1 MRLQAFSNRLLKPL
15 ALFGLALPFLIGIT
29 SCTRSQTGSS
39 SESYGII
46 VVNAPAAGVVRRV
59 LVSEGA
65 QVNADTP
72 IVEIV
77 VQEQLP
83 AAAAPEA
90 SPGESAEAQAVRRV
104 RASGA
109 EIDAARA
116 EVVRHEAE
124 VLRLTPLVASGEV
137 SQAQLDG
144 ERALYEQAQQR
155 LQKAQ
160 DAEKQAQTGLLAARQ
175 PGAAAAPQTSAS
187 GQPPVL
193 REQTVVAKTSSAGT
207 VTVISVRPGER
218 VQSGQPLCTLR
229 SDAR

>member
-1 MRLQAFSNRLLKPL
+1 MRLQAFSNPLLKPL
-15 ALFGLALPFLIGIT
+15 LLCGLALPFLIAAA
-29 SCTRSQTGSS
+29 SCTRSQTGSGT
-39 SESYGII
+39 ESYGVV

-116 EVVRHEAE
+116 
-124 VLRLTPLVASGEV
+124 
-137 SQAQLDG
+137 
-144 ERALYEQAQQR
+144 
-155 LQKAQ
+155 
-160 DAEKQAQTGLLAARQ
+160 
-175 PGAAAAPQTSAS
+175 
-187 GQPPVL
+187 
-193 REQTVVAKTSSAGT
+193 
-207 VTVISVRPGER
+207 
-218 VQSGQPLCTLR
+218 
-229 SDAR
+229 

>member
-1 MRLQAFSNRLLKPL
+1 MRLPSYTNQWLKFS
-15 ALFGLALPFLIGIT
+15 ALYLLALPFFIVAA
-29 SCTRSQTGSS
+29 SCTRTQTNNIDQ
-39 SESYGII
+39 SYGVV

-72 IVEIV
+72 IVEIT
-77 VQEQLP
+77 VQEQMP
-83 AAAAPEA
+83 AAAA

-104 RASGA
+104 RASSA

-124 VLRLTPLVASGEV
+124 VLRLTPLVAAGEI

-144 ERALYEQAQQR
+144 ERALYEQAQRR
-155 LQKAQ
+155 LQNAQ
-160 DAEKQAQTGLLAARQ
+160 EAEKQAQTGLLAARQ
-175 PGAAAAPQTSAS
+175 PGASQTSAAA
-187 GQPPVL
+187 QPPVV
-193 REQTVVAKTSSAGT
+193 REQTVVAKTTSAGT
-207 VTVISVRPGER
+207 VSVISVRPGER
-218 VQSGQPLCTLR
+218 VTSGQPLATLR

>member
-1 MRLQAFSNRLLKPL
+1 LLKSL
-15 ALFGLALPFLIGIT
+15 ALYGLALPFLITNTACT
-29 SCTRSQTGSS
+29 SSQTDNGNQ
-39 SESYGII
+39 SYGII

-59 LVSEGA
+59 LVNEGT

-77 VQEQLP
+77 IQEQTP
-83 AAAAPEA
+83 AVAQ

-109 EIDAARA
+109 EIDAART

-124 VLRLTPLVASGEV
+124 VSRLTPLVASGEA

-160 DAEKQAQTGLLAARQ
+160 EAEKQAETGLLASRQ
-175 PGAAAAPQTSAS
+175 PGAQANAAQPAAPREQIVLARATSAGTVSVINTRVGDRVAS
-187 GQPPVL
+187 GQPL
-193 REQTVVAKTSSAGT
+193 A
-207 VTVISVRPGER
+207 
-218 VQSGQPLCTLR
+218 TLR
-229 SDAR
+229 TDAR

>member
-1 MRLQAFSNRLLKPL
+1 MRSQSYTTRLLKHL
-15 ALFGLALPFLIGIT
+15 ALCLLILPLLIASA
-29 SCTRSQTGSS
+29 SCTGSPNNNAAP
-39 SESYGII
+39 SYG
-46 VVNAPAAGVVRRV
+46 VVVINAPAAGVVRRV

-72 IVEIV
+72 IVEIT
-77 VQEQLP
+77 VQEQMP
-83 AAAAPEA
+83 AAAA

-124 VLRLTPLVASGEV
+124 VQRLTPLVASGEV

-144 ERALYEQAQQR
+144 ERALYEWAQQR
-155 LQKAQ
+155 LQRAQ

-175 PGAAAAPQTSAS
+175 PGASQTSTAAQ
-187 GQPPVL
+187 QPPVV

-207 VTVISVRPGER
+207 VSVISVRPGER
-218 VQSGQPLCTLR
+218 VASGQPLATLR
-229 SDAR
+229 SNAR

>member
-1 MRLQAFSNRLLKPL
+1 MRLTASTCRLLKFL
-15 ALFGLALPFLIGIT
+15 ALCGLALPLLIAVT
-29 SCTRSQTGSS
+29 SCTRSQTNSGTQ
-39 SESYGII
+39 SYGVV

-65 QVNADTP
+65 QVNAETP
-72 IVEIV
+72 IVEIT
-77 VQEQLP
+77 VQEQMP
-83 AAAAPEA
+83 AAAAP

-124 VLRLTPLVASGEV
+124 VLRLTPLVASGEA

-144 ERALYEQAQQR
+144 EQALYQQAQQR

-160 DAEKQAQTGLLAARQ
+160 EAEKQAQTGLLAARQ
-175 PGAAAAPQTSAS
+175 PGAAAAAQTSA
-187 GQPPVL
+187 GQPPAL
-193 REQTVVAKTSSAGT
+193 REQTVFAKTSSAGT
-207 VTVISVRPGER
+207 VSVISVRVGER
-218 VQSGQPLCTLR
+218 VTNGQPLATLR
-229 SDAR
+229 SDAP

>member
-1 MRLQAFSNRLLKPL
+1 MRSQAYTTRLLKFS
-15 ALFGLALPFLIGIT
+15 ALYVLALPFLIAGT
-29 SCTRSQTGSS
+29 SCTRTQTNS
-39 SESYGII
+39 SEQSYGVV

-72 IVEIV
+72 IVEIT
-77 VQEQLP
+77 VQEQTP
-83 AAAAPEA
+83 AAAA
-90 SPGESAEAQAVRRV
+90 SPGESAESQAVRRV
-104 RASGA
+104 RASSA

-124 VLRLTPLVASGEV
+124 VLRLTPLVASGEI

-144 ERALYEQAQQR
+144 ERALYEQAQRR
-155 LQKAQ
+155 LQNAQ
-160 DAEKQAQTGLLAARQ
+160 EAEKQAQTGLLATRQ
-175 PGAAAAPQTSAS
+175 PGASQPSSTA
-187 GQPPVL
+187 GQPPIV

-207 VTVISVRPGER
+207 VSVISVRPGQR
-218 VQSGQPLCTLR
+218 VTSGQPLATLR

>member
-1 MRLQAFSNRLLKPL
+1 MRLPAFSNPSFKSL
-15 ALFGLALPFLIGIT
+15 ALCGLALPFLIGVT
-29 SCTRSQTGSS
+29 SCTRSQTGSGT
-39 SESYGII
+39 ESYGVV

-72 IVEIV
+72 IVEITV
-77 VQEQLP
+77 MEQMP
-83 AAAAPEA
+83 AAAAAPAA

-160 DAEKQAQTGLLAARQ
+160 DAEKQAETGLLAARQ
-175 PGAAAAPQTSAS
+175 PGAQTSAAQQS
-187 GQPPVL
+187 APL
-193 REQTVVAKTSSAGT
+193 ERTVIARATSAGT
-207 VTVISVRPGER
+207 VSVIN
-218 VQSGQPLCTLR
+218 
-229 SDAR
+229 

>member
-1 MRLQAFSNRLLKPL
+1 MRLTASTCRLLKSL
-15 ALFGLALPFLIGIT
+15 ALHGLALPFLIAAA
-29 SCTRSQTGSS
+29 SCTSSQPNSGN
-39 SESYGII
+39 ESYGVI

-72 IVEIV
+72 IVEIT
-77 VQEQLP
+77 VQEETP
-83 AAAAPEA
+83 AAAAA

-124 VLRLTPLVASGEV
+124 VLRLTPLVASGEA

-160 DAEKQAQTGLLAARQ
+160 EAEKQAQTGLLAARQ
-175 PGAAAAPQTSAS
+175 PGAAQTNAA
-187 GQPPVL
+187 GQPPAL

-207 VTVISVRPGER
+207 VSVISVRPGER
-218 VQSGQPLCTLR
+218 VTSGQPLATLR
-229 SDAR
+229 SEAR

>member
-1 MRLQAFSNRLLKPL
+1 MRSQSSTTRLLKPL
-15 ALFGLALPFLIGIT
+15 ALCLLILPLLIASA
-29 SCTRSQTGSS
+29 SCTGSPNKNAS
-39 SESYGII
+39 PSYG
-46 VVNAPAAGVVRRV
+46 VVVINAPAAGVVRRV

-72 IVEIV
+72 IVEIT
-77 VQEQLP
+77 VQEQMP
-83 AAAAPEA
+83 AAAA

-124 VLRLTPLVASGEV
+124 VQRLTPLVASGEV
-137 SQAQLDG
+137 NQAQLDG
-144 ERALYEQAQQR
+144 ERALYERAQQR

-160 DAEKQAQTGLLAARQ
+160 EAEKQAQTGLLAARQ
-175 PGAAAAPQTSAS
+175 PGASQTSTAA
-187 GQPPVL
+187 QPPVV

-207 VTVISVRPGER
+207 VSVISVRPGER
-218 VQSGQPLCTLR
+218 VASGQPLATLR
-229 SDAR
+229 SNAR